1 MRSSRDIEYVTAT
14 RSDREAA
21 RAALANYYCPEEP
34 LTFSHRDGPAITP
47 DDMDNYLSFLDH
59 NGVIVARLR
68 ADPTELVGISIG
80 SPTDSALNVPI
91 ETRKFADIVA
101 FLGMLYERASLR
113 ALGSRPSYNVHA
125 LAVNPAYRGLGIGR
139 RLMEE
144 QIALAKQC
152 SQRAFDS
159 VTVDAT
165 GPFSARIMLQVG
177 MKEIHRMRFEDY
189 KDDQGNPVF
198 RMAPGAEVITFEKM
212 L

>member
-1 MRSSRDIEYVTAT
+1 MRSSADIEYVIADD
-14 RSDREAA
+14 SDREAV
-21 RAALANYYCPEEP
+21 RNVLATFFYPEEP
-34 LTFSHRDGPAITP
+34 LTIAHRDGAAVTP

-68 ADPTELVGISIG
+68 SNPTELVGISIG

-101 FLGMLYERASLR
+101 FLGLLYERASLR
-113 ALGSRPSYNVHA
+113 ALGSRPAYNVHA

-198 RMAPGAEVITFEKM
+198 RMAPEAEVITFEKM